1 MRAVHRAAVGEGGH
15 RLRELDRRVR
25 VVALADADRDGLAGV
40 PLLLLGPLEAL
51 HLPFRRGQHAGG
63 LALQVD
69 AGALAEAEMLHEA
82 GDGVDPEVVRH
93 LVVVGVRGDD
103 DRLVEVDHA
112 VAARLGVAKAPAAEL
127 EVARVVDC
135 AARGALAQLERG
147 ERHVRLEGRAG
158 RVHAGNGAVVQG
170 LVGRVVEFGP
180 ALRIDTV
187 DEQVRIEPRLRD
199 EGEHAATRRLDR
211 HQRAAALA
219 VELLDLLQRHVE
231 RERDVVARLRGRAR
245 QRRQLAAPRG
255 VDLDA
260 LEAGSAVQLVLVAR
274 LDPRLADVIRA
285 AVIRVDAVLLEAR
298 LVGLVD
304 AAHVAEG
311 VRGDI
316 AVGILAEQPT
326 FDLDALEA
334 IAVRGKLGHLL
345 VAEASADRQAL
356 GVARLRHQLLEQSAV
371 ARRDLDQLGELVDRA
386 FDAPHP
392 AREDLQRVA

>member
-93 LVVVGVRGDD
+93 LVVVGVRGHD

-112 VAARLGVAKAPAAEL
+112 VAAGPGVAEAPAAEV
-127 EVARVVDC
+127 EVARVVDR
-135 AARGALAQLERG
+135 AARRALAELERG
-147 ERHVRLEGRAG
+147 QRHERLEGRAR
-158 RVHAGNGAVVQG
+158 RVHAGNGAVVEG
-170 LVGRVVEFGP
+170 LVDGVVELGP

-187 DEQVRIEPRLRD
+187 DEQVRVEPRLRD
-199 EGEHAATRRLDR
+199 EGEHAAALRLDR

-219 VELLDLLQRHVE
+219 ERILGDPLQRHVE
-231 RERDVVARLRGRAR
+231 RERDVIARLRGRAR
-245 QRRQLAAPRG
+245 QRADAAPRG
-255 VDLDA
+255 IDLDV

-274 LDPRLADVIRA
+274 LDPRLADVIGA

-316 AVGILAEQPT
+316 AVGILAEQPPL
-326 FDLDALEA
+326 DLHALEA
-334 IAVRGKLGHLL
+334 IAVRGKLGHFL